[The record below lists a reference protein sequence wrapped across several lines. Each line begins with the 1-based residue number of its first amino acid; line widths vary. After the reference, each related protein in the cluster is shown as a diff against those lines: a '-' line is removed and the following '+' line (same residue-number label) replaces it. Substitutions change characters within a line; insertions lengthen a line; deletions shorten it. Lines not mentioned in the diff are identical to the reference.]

1 MLTYEEKLDVMTDYI
16 SENITDVESLCLLL
30 DVDWQ
35 DIVSLFPDKVVA
47 GYDKVFV
54 TPTEE
59 DDPEEETF
67 EGFQIEP

>member
-1 MLTYEEKLDVMTDYI
+1 MLSYEEKLEAMTDYI
-16 SENITDVESLCLLL
+16 SENVTDAESLCLLL

-35 DIVSLFPDKVVA
+35 DIVSLFPDKVVSS
-47 GYDKVFV
+47 YDKVFV